1 MQHLLCLTLL
11 AGRPCVSAW
20 ELWTALAQVALVY
33 PHRLEFVEHLS
44 QVCLCFCVLVK
55 RRACA
60 RGSILGAWAPISRA
74 KFLSTTYQ
82 ATTAV
87 SLDRNLKKETEE
99 GKKENSRISKHK
111 TYSNTGIL
119 LIDHFVLSFTKKV
132 IMLHIHR
139 DLMACVVVCTGF
151 CAIAMI

>member
-1 MQHLLCLTLL
+1 M
-11 AGRPCVSAW
+11 
-20 ELWTALAQVALVY
+20 
-33 PHRLEFVEHLS
+33 
-44 QVCLCFCVLVK
+44 LVK

-99 GKKENSRISKHK
+99 GKKENSRIFKHK

-151 CAIAMI
+151 CTISII